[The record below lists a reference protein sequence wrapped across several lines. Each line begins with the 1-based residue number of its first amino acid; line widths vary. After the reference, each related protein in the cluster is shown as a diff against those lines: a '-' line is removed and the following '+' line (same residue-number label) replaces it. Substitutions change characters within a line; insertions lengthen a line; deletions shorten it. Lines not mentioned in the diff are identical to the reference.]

1 MENVDDLHEQ
11 GVELYSHHGV
21 LFKTYSQCGDDDDS
35 QCPGTLSIVEYSGTG
50 KCIEW
55 RPTEVSVDSEVHDQE
70 WAMVNAVGRRSH
82 NSGGSNE
89 GQNRCRSVR
98 IDMESLRSFRI
109 SRNGQQVTLIEQNG
123 RTHAAVFFQHSNAH
137 CFAAALKGYIITTRS
152 RRDKQLYLVADQPE
166 SQALDRSFAE
176 LDLFPENT
184 SDVVWRFVRNLH
196 HRPYETTLETFSKL
210 TDYLLFR
217 PSEQRKEEVAELL
230 NRSLTLDETPAK
242 VVGEEYAVIQ
252 SYNHTVLPPRPD
264 APVLPPR
271 PDAPRGAALG
281 VELWAHLQDEEGRIR
296 KVETVKDIIFRG
308 GVVPSLRHE
317 VWKFLLGYFPWD
329 STHADRRKLRKQKTD
344 EYFQMKLQWRTI
356 TPGQEQRFSDY
367 HDRKSLVEKDVNRTD
382 RTLPFF
388 AGENNRNVQLLSD
401 ILMTYVMYNFDL
413 GYVQGMSD
421 LLSPILYVMT
431 DEVDAFWCF
440 VGFMD
445 KVCSNFEFD
454 QSGMKQQLQQLYCLL
469 SVTVPDLAA
478 YLERHDSGNMF
489 FCFRWLLV
497 LFKREFP
504 HQDIMRLWEVLW
516 TDLPCPNFHLLLCVA
531 ILDTQKLVLMEN
543 DYGFTEILKHI
554 NDLSLHIELDST
566 LSKAEGIYQ
575 QLMSAVQL
583 PDVARKII
591 GLEPLGSPDCEEQ
604 EDSVQT
610 ADVGNGLEVGQGPE
624 SLETVTFEPGT
635 GEVAFERSLNL
646 HYL

>member
-1 MENVDDLHEQ
+1 M
-11 GVELYSHHGV
+11 
-21 LFKTYSQCGDDDDS
+21 
-35 QCPGTLSIVEYSGTG
+35 
-50 KCIEW
+50 
-55 RPTEVSVDSEVHDQE
+55 SVDSETHDQE

-98 IDMESLRSFRI
+98 IEMEDLRAIRI
-109 SRNGQQVTLIEQNG
+109 SRDGPKVTLIQRDGTAHSALFFEQ
-123 RTHAAVFFQHSNAH
+123 SNAD
-137 CFAAALKGYIITTRS
+137 CFVAALKGNLRTARS
-152 RRDKQLYLVADQPE
+152 RRDKQLYIVHGLQE

-176 LDLFPENT
+176 LELFTENK
-184 SDVVWRFVRNLH
+184 SDAVWRFVRNLH

-217 PSEQRKEEVAELL
+217 PSEQRREEVVELL
-230 NRSLTLDETPAK
+230 NRSLTLDETPANI
-242 VVGEEYAVIQ
+242 VGEEYAVIQ
-252 SYNHTVLPPRPD
+252 SYNHTVMPPRPD
-264 APVLPPR
+264 APVLPTR
-271 PDAPRGAALG
+271 PDAPRGAPLNG
-281 VELWAHLQDEEGRIR
+281 EHWAQLQDEEGRVR
-296 KVETVKDIIFRG
+296 EVETVKDVIFRG
-308 GVVPSLRHE
+308 GVVPNLRQE

-329 STHADRRKLRKQKTD
+329 STRADRRKLRKQKTD

-388 AGENNRNVQLLSD
+388 AGENNRNLQLLCD

-421 LLSPILYVMT
+421 LLSPILYIMT

-454 QSGMKQQLQQLYCLL
+454 QAGMKQQLQQLYCLL
-469 SVTVPDLAA
+469 SVTVPDLAT
-478 YLERHDSGNMF
+478 YLERHDSDNMF

-504 HQDIMRLWEVLW
+504 YQDIMRLWEVLW
-516 TDLPCPNFHLLLCVA
+516 TDLPCPNFHILLCVA
-531 ILDTQKLVLMEN
+531 ILDTQKHDLMEN
-543 DYGFTEILKHI
+543 NYGFNEILKHI

-566 LSKAEGIYQ
+566 LSKAEGIYH
-575 QLMSAVQL
+575 QLTSAVRL
-583 PDVARKII
+583 PDIARKII
-591 GLEPLGSPDCEEQ
+591 GLEPLGNTDGEEQ

-610 ADVGNGLEVGQGPE
+610 ADIDNGLEAEQGPE
-624 SLETVTFEPGT
+624 SLETVTFETST
-635 GEVAFERSLNL
+635 GEIAFERSLNL

>member
-1 MENVDDLHEQ
+1 MDDLHEQ
-11 GVELYSHHGV
+11 GVELYNILGV
-21 LFKTYSQCGDDDDS
+21 LVKSQGQNRDDDS
-35 QCPGTLSIVEYSGTG
+35 QCSGTLSIIEYSGTR

-55 RPTEVSVDSEVHDQE
+55 RPTEVSVDSETHDQE
-70 WAMVNAVGRRSH
+70 WAMVNTVGRRSH
-82 NSGGSNE
+82 NSGGSTE

-98 IDMESLRSFRI
+98 IEMADLKSFRI
-109 SRNGQQVTLIEQNG
+109 ARNGLQVTLMQRDG
-123 RTHAAVFFQHSNAH
+123 TTHNAFFFQRCHVDS
-137 CFAAALKGYIITTRS
+137 FVAALKGNVQTAGVRK
-152 RRDKQLYLVADQPE
+152 DKHLFIVLDQPE
-166 SQALDRSFAE
+166 SQVLDRSFAE
-176 LDLFPENT
+176 LELFPENR
-184 SDVVWRFVRNLH
+184 SYFPWSFVRNLH
-196 HRPYETTLETFSKL
+196 HYPVETTLQTFSKVAE
-210 TDYLLFR
+210 YLLFR
-217 PSEQRKEEVAELL
+217 PSEQRREEEVAELL
-230 NRSLTLDETPAK
+230 SRSLTLDETPAN

-252 SYNHTVLPPRPD
+252 SYSNTALPPRC
-264 APVLPPR
+264 
-271 PDAPRGAALG
+271 DAPRDYPLSL
-281 VELWAHLQDEEGRIR
+281 ELWAELQDEEGCIR
-296 KVETVKDIIFRG
+296 QVEAIKDIIFRG
-308 GVVPSLRHE
+308 GVVQNLRQE

-329 STHADRRKLRKQKTD
+329 STRADRQKLRKQKTE
-344 EYFQMKLQWRTI
+344 EYFQMKLQWRSI

-388 AGENNRNVQLLSD
+388 AGENNVNLQLLSD

-421 LLSPILYVMT
+421 LLSPILSVMS

-454 QSGMKQQLQQLYCLL
+454 QAGMKEQLQQLYCLV
-469 SVTVPDLAA
+469 SVIVPDLAT
-478 YLERHDSGNMF
+478 YLEKHNSSNMF

-497 LFKREFP
+497 LFKREFS

-531 ILDTQKLVLMEN
+531 ILDTQQRVLMEN
-543 DYGFTEILKHI
+543 NYGFTEILKHI
-554 NDLSLHIELDST
+554 NDLSLNIVLDPT
-566 LSKAEGIYQ
+566 LSKAVGMYH
-575 QLMSAVQL
+575 QLTSAVQL

-591 GLEPLGSPDCEEQ
+591 GLEPLGERDGGEEQ
-604 EDSVQT
+604 ESVQT
-610 ADVGNGLEVGQGPE
+610 GNVDNGLKAEQGPE
-624 SLETVTFEPGT
+624 SLETVTFETST